1 MKTIFSGFSLS
12 LLLFVGLIACGESE
26 LEKQKREF
34 TAKIEESSA
43 RIDSLEY
50 EVGSSQAQLV
60 TLKAQLDSLTKFEML
75 LQKKNQ
81 QLQKEVKKYRA
92 IAEKRRLLNVKLEKA
107 ISLLQEEKEA
117 DATKI
122 DRLIIES
129 DSLTA
134 ALREQRDLTLEL
146 SQELN
151 EANKNIER
159 TKAELDQAK
168 TAVRVVV
175 GTENRLKED
184 GFLETGRRFFRKGYK
199 LVQKPGHDDYK
210 VKILTIGE
218 PLPLNPGQKLK
229 ELIGRSGKLK
239 KGQDYMLGVSE
250 GITHVIIVNEILRG
264 EAVLVVIE

>member
-1 MKTIFSGFSLS
+1 MGSQNFALFCAYEREDDLTISTS
-12 LLLFVGLIACGESE
+12 VGLIVFEFHGISFKTRPEGLVYRYRLKGYDEGWQTTNARRVEYQNVPRGTFTFEVQAVDQDLNYSE
-26 LEKQKREF
+26 P
-34 TAKIEESSA
+34 AS
-43 RIDSLEY
+43 
-50 EVGSSQAQLV
+50 V
-60 TLKAQLDSLTKFEML
+60 TLDVVPDPHIQVLAEVLSQSGTKGEFVGDS
-75 LQKKNQ
+75 Q
-81 QLQKEVKKYRA
+81 
-92 IAEKRRLLNVKLEKA
+92 
-107 ISLLQEEKEA
+107 
-117 DATKI
+117 
-122 DRLIIES
+122 
-129 DSLTA
+129 
-134 ALREQRDLTLEL
+134 ALREV
-146 SQELN
+146 
-151 EANKNIER
+151 
-159 TKAELDQAK
+159 QAK

-264 EAVLVVIE
+264 EAVLVVVE